1 MTISDERFLVI
12 QAVAAG
18 QLPTEV
24 ITDEE
29 IVYMT
34 ESVFDAALERLSLD
48 PALTVFW
55 GEEQAT
61 VH

>member
-18 QLPTEV
+18 QLPTEA

-34 ESVFDAALERLSLD
+34 ESVFNTTLEQLSLN
-48 PALTVFW
+48 PALSVFW
-55 GEEQAT
+55 GEDQPT